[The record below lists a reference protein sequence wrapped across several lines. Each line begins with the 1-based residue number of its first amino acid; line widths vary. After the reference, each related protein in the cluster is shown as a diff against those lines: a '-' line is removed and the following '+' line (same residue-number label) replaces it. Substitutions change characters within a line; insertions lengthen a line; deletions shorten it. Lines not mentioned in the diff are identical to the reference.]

1 MSLVVGWCSS
11 LEIFMLWTGLVV
23 VLKQQSNWIQCPLVW
38 RLVHYMAGRMCRDC
52 YWPHLGLDAPV
63 CALLAPLPLLFS
75 TSYIDLACPSS
86 SVNTGRLISPLSGKS
101 SCCAEVHTMSGKV
114 PAVSVVGGEWPLQG
128 HLVQEDLRAML
139 TTFDLGFGIKIWV
152 CPSNKENW
160 LYGIANIYF
169 LLSSVLH

>member
-23 VLKQQSNWIQCPLVW
+23 VLKQSNWIQCPLVW
-38 RLVHYMAGRMCRDC
+38 RLVHYIAGRMCRDC

-63 CALLAPLPLLFS
+63 CALLAPLPLLLS
-75 TSYIDLACPSS
+75 TSYIDLACSSS

-128 HLVQEDLRAML
+128 HLVQEDLPTML

-169 LLSSVLH
+169 PLSSALH